1 MCFHLGTFSFIEN
14 TSTALYIRN
23 YFVNFASIFCPFL
36 VSQFRGQRSR
46 PNCAADLNMTNQT
59 RSLIDLPSRSNV
71 TPVDNSD
78 GELEKRLAFV
88 KGPYFCEQMHDRS
101 PKQNGI
107 QHENAHGCAHTGELC
122 RG

>member
-1 MCFHLGTFSFIEN
+1 MIF
-14 TSTALYIRN
+14 N
-23 YFVNFASIFCPFL
+23 YDISLAT
-36 VSQFRGQRSR
+36 
-46 PNCAADLNMTNQT
+46 LNNIPGILAQ
-59 RSLIDLPSRSNV
+59 
-71 TPVDNSD
+71 
-78 GELEKRLAFV
+78 LEKRLAFV